1 MVNVWSPPC
10 PCAPTHTPQHRS
22 LTKAPVAQQYQLRRR
37 KNLHG
42 LTGQPVL
49 PPPPPGQGS
58 PTPLMKWVASPS
70 ESKMR
75 CGRSRAR
82 NVVTVPS
89 SLCHTPTQ
97 AQIYPFILCARRVC
111 ACAPLL
117 SRGVGDDGRDIP
129 VPAVRGEGVAAH
141 GRAEGL
147 VVHAVADG
155 VVAWLAAVGVHPTQH
170 QSGQVKSGAWLWE
183 LSICAL
189 AMRSPR
195 ELLLIN
201 ESAALQ
207 RGRVG

>member
-1 MVNVWSPPC
+1 MPLRIHPPTSAPLAGQGVREPTINV
-10 PCAPTHTPQHRS
+10 
-22 LTKAPVAQQYQLRRR
+22 RRW

-42 LTGQPVL
+42 ATLTGQPVL

-89 SLCHTPTQ
+89 SLRTPPH
-97 AQIYPFILCARRVC
+97 AQIHPSIPCRRV
-111 ACAPLL
+111 CAPLL
-117 SRGVGDDGRDIP
+117 SRGVGDNGRDIP
-129 VPAVRGEGVAAH
+129 VLAVRGEGVAAH
-141 GRAEGL
+141 GCAEGL

-183 LSICAL
+183 LSVCAL
-189 AMRSPR
+189 S
-195 ELLLIN
+195 
-201 ESAALQ
+201 SA
-207 RGRVG
+207 R

>member
-1 MVNVWSPPC
+1 MPLRTHPYINLSTACWPRRPWINNV
-10 PCAPTHTPQHRS
+10 
-22 LTKAPVAQQYQLRRR
+22 RRW

-42 LTGQPVL
+42 ATLTGQPVF

-89 SLCHTPTQ
+89 SLRTPTH
-97 AQIYPFILCARRVC
+97 AQIHPSIPCRRVC
-111 ACAPLL
+111 APLL
-117 SRGVGDDGRDIP
+117 GRGVGDDGRDIP

-141 GRAEGL
+141 GCAEGL

-155 VVAWLAAVGVHPTQH
+155 VVAWLAAVGVHPAQ
-170 QSGQVKSGAWLWE
+170 QQPGYVRLCRAGERAGSGGWWSLRLTTCGSCRACRSTGSGPP
-183 LSICAL
+183 S
-189 AMRSPR
+189 
-195 ELLLIN
+195 
-201 ESAALQ
+201 
-207 RGRVG
+207 